1 MVLRHGLTKQDIT
14 CGISESPPSGSVCA
28 HVRAPLCKFT
38 SMEVS
43 LYLSLFFSPLQQ
55 HKQKFSHSSETY
67 FFEPNEYVDWL
78 WFLIHGSHSAV
89 AHCVQLSTV
98 INQHCSA
105 TKDESR
111 AQGGNNGLLS
121 YPTGSF
127 LLQRFLSL
135 GGWEFKFD
143 TITHI
148 GPFLQWENLKK
159 NIPCYRLLC

>member
-1 MVLRHGLTKQDIT
+1 MVLRHGLTRQDII
-14 CGISESPPSGSVCA
+14 CGVSESPPSA
-28 HVRAPLCKFT
+28 HVHTPLCKFT

-89 AHCVQLSTV
+89 AHCIQFSTV

-105 TKDESR
+105 TKGESH
-111 AQGGNNGLLS
+111 AGWGNNGLLS
-121 YPTGSF
+121 YLTGSMVG
-127 LLQRFLSL
+127 LRFISL
-135 GGWEFKFD
+135 GGWRFKFD
-143 TITHI
+143 IITHT
-148 GPFLQWENLKK
+148 GLFLHWETLKK
-159 NIPCYRLLC
+159 K

>member
-1 MVLRHGLTKQDIT
+1 MDSLNKTSHVVSVKVHPVVLCVHMCALPSANLLPWRSPS
-14 CGISESPPSGSVCA
+14 ISV
-28 HVRAPLCKFT
+28 F
-38 SMEVS
+38 
-43 LYLSLFFSPLQQ
+43 FFSPLQQ

-135 GGWEFKFD
+135 GG
-143 TITHI
+143 
-148 GPFLQWENLKK
+148 
-159 NIPCYRLLC
+159 